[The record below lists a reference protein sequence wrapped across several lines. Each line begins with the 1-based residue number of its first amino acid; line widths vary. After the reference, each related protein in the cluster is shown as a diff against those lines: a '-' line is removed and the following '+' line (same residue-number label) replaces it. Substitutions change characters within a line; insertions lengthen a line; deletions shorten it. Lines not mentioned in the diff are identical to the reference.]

1 MTIIMYEEKQ
11 TKNTVRFT
19 ENSET
24 PKIGTIYVP
33 KTTLQEIGYKSGMA
47 LHVAMA
53 AGDKTATP

>member
-19 ENSET
+19 EDSET
-24 PKIGTIYVP
+24 PKLGSIYVP
-33 KTTLQEIGYKSGMA
+33 KATLREIGYKSGMA

-53 AGDKTATP
+53 AESDTATP

>member
-24 PKIGTIYVP
+24 QKLGTIYVP
-33 KTTLQEIGYKSGMA
+33 KATLQELGYKSGMA

>member
-1 MTIIMYEEKQ
+1 MTIIMYEERQ

-33 KTTLQEIGYKSGMA
+33 KTTLQELGYKSGMA

>member
-19 ENSET
+19 EDSET
-24 PKIGTIYVP
+24 PKLGTIYVP
-33 KTTLQEIGYKSGMA
+33 KTTLQELGYKSDMV

-53 AGDKTATP
+53 ASDKTATP

>member
-24 PKIGTIYVP
+24 PKLGTLYIP
-33 KTTLQEIGYKSGMA
+33 KATLQELGYKSGMA
-47 LHVAMA
+47 LHVTMA
-53 AGDKTATP
+53 AEGNTATP